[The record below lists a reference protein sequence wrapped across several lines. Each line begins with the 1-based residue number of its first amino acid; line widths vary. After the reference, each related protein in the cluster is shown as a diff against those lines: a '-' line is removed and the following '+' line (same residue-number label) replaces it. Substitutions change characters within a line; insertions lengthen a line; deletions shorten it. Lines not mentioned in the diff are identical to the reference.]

1 MKFMTNSFWTH
12 PACQFALTATIL
24 LTIAGVSYRQIHDS
38 REVAHSAEHTHV
50 VLKSLEN
57 VLSLLKDAETSQRGF
72 LLTGKPQYLDLY
84 NDAVENLGPAFTAL
98 YGLMGKVADEARQID
113 TLRRLSDAKMEELRE
128 TIELRRT
135 KGFDAALQLV
145 QTDRGKLVM
154 DEFRASVARLH
165 EGESR
170 NHLRLSA
177 SNLSGAIW
185 SFLITLAVSLVLLAL
200 NYRMVARE
208 LDRRSRSEESLNRMM
223 RQEGEARARAE
234 QQALLLSE
242 QADELARARDEALEA
257 TRFKSEFLANMSH
270 EIRTPMNG
278 VIGMLD
284 LTLRSDIA
292 PRHREFLGL
301 ARSSA
306 ENLLRLLNDILD
318 FSKIE
323 AGKLELESAPF
334 SLRETLGDTMKG
346 LAAPVHEKGLELTC
360 MIAPDVPDALVGD
373 PGRLGQILVNLVGNA
388 MKFTAQGELAVRVE
402 RLSQAEREL
411 TLHIRVRD
419 TGIGIAPEK
428 RQQIFA
434 AFTQADSSTTRQFG
448 GTGLGLTI
456 CSHLVQA
463 MGGRIWVE
471 SVVGQGSTFHFTAQ
485 LGLQEEGVIG
495 LVPCRVNLDGLPV
508 LVVDDNATHR
518 LVLEELVAAWGMKPT
533 AVEGGP
539 AAISAMKHA
548 RDADE
553 PFSLVLLDV
562 LMPEMDGF
570 EVARRIHQDAELA
583 GTTIMMLSS
592 IDNGDESGRCKE
604 VGAAAFLRKPIRE
617 SELLSSILEALG
629 LASLAQGGSPW
640 ADDTPD
646 LSPPVVRLR
655 ILLAEDTPVNQR
667 LAVTLLEDRG
677 HTVVV
682 ANDGRE
688 ALDILARESF
698 DLILMDVQMPRMDG
712 FAATAAIRAGE
723 AGTGRHMV
731 ILAMTA
737 HAMKGDRERCLA
749 AGMDGYI
756 SKPIRAEQFLATVE
770 GSLTTAGES
779 EAASGSEESRPC
791 EPDVVMTVFDL
802 PRALARAR
810 GKRPLLRKVADL
822 FLADCP
828 GLLEQMRGA
837 LAAGDGP
844 TLERA
849 AHRMRGSA
857 ANLSAGRVD
866 DLSGRLETAGSEGR
880 LDGADSVCD
889 RLELEIGHLREALDI
904 LKEEVAPCGS

>member
-1 MKFMTNSFWTH
+1 MTNSFWAR
-12 PACQFALTATIL
+12 PSCQFALTATIL
-24 LTIAGVSYRQIHDS
+24 LAIAGVSYRQIHDS
-38 REVAHSAEHTHV
+38 REVAQSAEHTNL
-50 VLKSLEN
+50 VLRSLKN

-72 LLTGKPQYLDLY
+72 LLTGKTQYLDLY
-84 NDAVENLGPAFTAL
+84 NAAVGNLGPAFTDL
-98 YGLMGKVADEARQID
+98 YGLIDQIPDETRQID
-113 TLRRLSDAKMEELRE
+113 TLKRLSDAKMEELRE
-128 TIELRRT
+128 TIDLR
-135 KGFDAALQLV
+135 KSQGFDAALQVV
-145 QTDRGKLVM
+145 QTDRGKRVM
-154 DEFRASVARLH
+154 DEIRECVTRLQ

-170 NHLRLSA
+170 KHLRLSA
-177 SNLSGAIW
+177 SSLTGAIW
-185 SFLITLAVSLVLLAL
+185 SFVITLAVSFALLAL

-208 LDRRSRSEESLNRMM
+208 VVRQVHSEASLNRMM

-234 QQALLLSE
+234 QQALLLRE
-242 QADELARARDEALEA
+242 QADQLVRARDEALEA
-257 TRFKSEFLANMSH
+257 TRAKSEFLANMSH

-278 VIGMLD
+278 IIGMLD

-306 ENLLRLLNDILD
+306 ETLLRLLNDILD

-334 SLRETLGDTMKG
+334 ALRETFGNTMKS
-346 LAAPVHEKGLELTC
+346 LAAPVHEKGLELSY

-373 PGRLGQILVNLVGNA
+373 PGRLSQVLVNLVGNA
-388 MKFTAQGELAVRVE
+388 LKFTAQGELAIRVE
-402 RLSQAEREL
+402 RISQAEPGV

-428 RQQIFA
+428 QQQIFG

-485 LGLQEEGVIG
+485 LRLQDQGAIG
-495 LVPCRVNLDGLPV
+495 LVPSRVNLDGLPV

-518 LVLEELVAAWGMKPT
+518 RVLEELVAAWGMKPT
-533 AVEGGP
+533 AVDGGP
-539 AAISAMKHA
+539 AAISAMMHA
-548 RDADE
+548 READD
-553 PFSLVLLDV
+553 PFALVLLDV

-570 EVARRIHQDAELA
+570 EVARRIHQNAELS

-592 IDNGDESGRCKE
+592 IDDGDESRRCKE
-604 VGAAAFLRKPIRE
+604 VGAAAFIRKPIRE

-629 LASLAQGGSPW
+629 LASMAQGGSPW
-640 ADDTPD
+640 ADEIPA
-646 LSPPVVRLR
+646 LSPPIVRLR

-677 HTVVV
+677 HSVVV

-688 ALDILARESF
+688 ALDALARGSF

-712 FAATAAIRAGE
+712 FEATAAIRAGE
-723 AGTGRHMV
+723 AVTGRRMP

-770 GSLTTAGES
+770 GRLTAANEP
-779 EAASGSEESRPC
+779 EAAPEESRPS
-791 EPDVVMTVFDL
+791 EPDLILTVFDL
-802 PRALARAR
+802 PEALARAR

-844 TLERA
+844 MLERA
-849 AHRMRGSA
+849 AHRMKGSA
-857 ANLSAGRVD
+857 ANLSAARVV
-866 DLSGRLETAGSEGR
+866 DLSGRLERAGSEGR
-880 LDGADSVCD
+880 LEGAVSVYD
-889 RLELEIGHLREALDI
+889 RLELEVDQLRDALEI